1 MKKWKTW
8 LVITAVFVSGFVLG
22 SGVAG
27 LYMKHRIGGI
37 LHEGL
42 PAVRKVI
49 MKKLTTELNLTA
61 DQQDEIDEIVEE
73 TQLQLQQLHAKYRPQ
88 MEDIVNT
95 GIATMKTRLS
105 AEQQKKLDALYAKV
119 KKRWAMRRSMRE
131 NSQ

>member
-8 LVITAVFVSGFVLG
+8 LVIAAVFVSGVIIG
-22 SGVAG
+22 SAVSG

-61 DQQDEIDEIVEE
+61 NQQDEIDEIVEE
-73 TQLQLQQLHAKYRPQ
+73 TQLQLQQLHAQYRPQ
-88 MEDIVNT
+88 MESIINT
-95 GIATMKTRLS
+95 GITTMKTRLS
-105 AEQQKKLDALYAKV
+105 AEQQKKLDALYGKI
-119 KKRWAMRRSMRE
+119 KKRWSMRRGLGE
-131 NSQ
+131 NQH